1 MVIGAAAALPDYLS
15 DFSLNISGGQKVISA
30 EAKGR
35 FSIN

>member
-15 DFSLNISGGQKVISA
+15 DFGLNIAGGQKVIVA
-30 EAKGR
+30 EAKCR